1 MATSTNT
8 PDMPTLENVR
18 QLSNQRQDLED
29 TLPVSDDIC
38 NNFISFSPGRYR
50 FADLLLDS
58 PTESNNVNSLHQLS
72 AAKTD
77 IYHLEITD
85 VGLTSPKCVLI
96 ETDEMNLLLLVRAA
110 CYAFNDVSQ
119 ICEQASQ
126 LGRLVL
132 CDLPTDRSALE
143 FDSSTNP
150 SGFLNR
156 LMVRHICAVF
166 RYSIVDGIP
175 FVPLGPGEITRRSE
189 TEYKSLNRWLEGCA
203 QKSVAQMWQEFVRL
217 LRIGFKINSSP
228 VVVFAFSDGT
238 QSLSEVDNVLK
249 LLLHQLIEV
258 TDGGAMVL
266 VGGKDAHLISSH
278 MSETYETICTH
289 VSLSRTLS
297 KPPHA

>member
-1 MATSTNT
+1 
-8 PDMPTLENVR
+8 
-18 QLSNQRQDLED
+18 
-29 TLPVSDDIC
+29 
-38 NNFISFSPGRYR
+38 
-50 FADLLLDS
+50 
-58 PTESNNVNSLHQLS
+58 
-72 AAKTD
+72 
-77 IYHLEITD
+77 
-85 VGLTSPKCVLI
+85 
-96 ETDEMNLLLLVRAA
+96 
-110 CYAFNDVSQ
+110 
-119 ICEQASQ
+119 
-126 LGRLVL
+126 
-132 CDLPTDRSALE
+132 
-143 FDSSTNP
+143 
-150 SGFLNR
+150 
-156 LMVRHICAVF
+156 MVRHICAVF

-175 FVPLGPGEITRRSE
+175 FVPLGPEEITRRSE

-203 QKSVAQMWQEFVRL
+203 QKSVAQMLQEFVRL